1 MLTALGFC
9 SKIGC
14 LWNGCGHRKEEL
26 PSTPSDKNKNK
37 NKRAKQRKKIHLEQT
52 VGLEADT
59 QLSPGFLY
67 LDSRVLLAP
76 FHSGC
81 QPLSPR
87 LQGGWWSECKKPWV
101 PSLTPN

>member
-81 QPLSPR
+81 QPLSPG
-87 LQGGWWSECKKPWV
+87 LQGGWWSECKKPWG